1 MDSKALLKLLVFA
14 LFAFVLSFVSDV
26 VSEPPK
32 LAISEKY
39 HNEYKELANDTL
51 TQKEDEDLKRKEQLF
66 FDELTN
72 KENTAAVIEHIVSR
86 KLFIVPV
93 ILVFWFFV
101 GSKFGF
107 AGNKDVL
114 VSVVLI
120 ILLSSFN
127 TNLIE
132 SLSYSLFFIIGNLL
146 YLRKLKK
153 TDNKSNSM
161 GSE

>member
-1 MDSKALLKLLVFA
+1 MNRLLKLPLIA
-14 LFAFVLSFVSDV
+14 LLAFFISFVSDV

-39 HNEYKELANDTL
+39 HNEYKELADTL
-51 TQKEDEDLKRKEQLF
+51 TQKEYEDLKRKEQLF

-72 KENTAAVIEHIVSR
+72 KENTAAAIEHIVSR
-86 KLFIVPV
+86 KLFAVPV

-114 VSVVLI
+114 VSAVLI

-153 TDNKSNSM
+153 IDNKSNSM
-161 GSE
+161 GSG